1 MAYTRDYWEWENDE
15 KKGLSSKGKAKVASE
30 LSNIADLG
38 KKVFGTSDEERAAY
52 SAVISNTPK
61 VKKTRMK
68 GEAES
73 VVDPTKDDKVESES
87 PIFSVEDEEYRKKKK
102 KHGLA

>member
-52 SAVISNTPK
+52 
-61 VKKTRMK
+61 
-68 GEAES
+68 
-73 VVDPTKDDKVESES
+73 
-87 PIFSVEDEEYRKKKK
+87 
-102 KHGLA
+102 